1 MSEPYVEFTGG
12 WKDRPTSDLIVMF
25 LAGVIAFVIVAAVIG
40 GIVWRVT
47 DTGADIDQLIT
58 WVGDLVST
66 LVGAVVGYLAGR
78 GAASTNTD
86 GQAS

>member
-1 MSEPYVEFTGG
+1 MSEPYVESTGG

-25 LAGVIAFVIVAAVIG
+25 LAGVIAFVIVAA
-40 GIVWRVT
+40 VT

>member
-12 WKDRPTSDLIVMF
+12 WKDRPTSDL
-25 LAGVIAFVIVAAVIG
+25 IVAAVIG